1 MISAAIRRN
10 KKGRIY
16 GYTVIDHGATD
27 LCAAVSL
34 LALNTANS
42 IEALTDEPFNCEYDP
57 EGGFL
62 QVELPEVKKGHES
75 PEANLLL
82 EAMALGLY
90 SVKENYSSE
99 LEIKDDSYD

>member
-10 KKGRIY
+10 KNGHIY
-16 GYTVIDHGATD
+16 GYTVIDHGTTD
-27 LCAAVSL
+27 VCAAVSIL
-34 LALNTANS
+34 TLNTANS
-42 IEALTDEPFNCEYDP
+42 LEALTKEIINCEYDP
-57 EGGFL
+57 KGGFL
-62 QVELPEVKKGHES
+62 QVELPKVKEGHKS